1 MARMLNNALEKGHT
15 MTKLFALAYAT
26 SALAIVASTANA
38 GSTIGSTGDQFSIT
52 IQGTV
57 PGYCNIGSPGTFNVT
72 NGSFTSSGKS
82 GTLQIASLGTTGGVV
97 EAVSAIGSF
106 QINANES
113 CALSL
118 VSANGG
124 LANQSNSAANK
135 ISYSA
140 VVYDSGSPSTYTP
153 VPSAPNQA
161 FSAFNSQFK
170 PDTLGNETVN
180 FGFSITAG
188 TSPVAAGVYQD
199 VLTVNLSP
207 TI

>member
-1 MARMLNNALEKGHT
+1 
-15 MTKLFALAYAT
+15 MTKIFALACAT
-26 SALAIVASTANA
+26 SALAIVSTANA
-38 GSTIGSTGDQFSIT
+38 GSSIGSTGDQFSIT

-57 PGYCNIGSPGTFNVT
+57 PGYCTIASPGTFNVT
-72 NGSFTSSGKS
+72 NGTFNSSGKS
-82 GTLQIASLGTTGGVV
+82 GTLQIASLGSAGGVV

-106 QINANES
+106 QIAANES

-118 VSANGG
+118 VSSNGG
-124 LANQSNSAANK
+124 LANQSNNTANK

-140 VVYDSGSPSTYTP
+140 VVYDGASPSTYTP
-153 VPSAPNQA
+153 VPSTPNLA
-161 FSAFNSQFK
+161 FSTFNSQFK
-170 PDTLGNETVN
+170 PDSLGNETVN